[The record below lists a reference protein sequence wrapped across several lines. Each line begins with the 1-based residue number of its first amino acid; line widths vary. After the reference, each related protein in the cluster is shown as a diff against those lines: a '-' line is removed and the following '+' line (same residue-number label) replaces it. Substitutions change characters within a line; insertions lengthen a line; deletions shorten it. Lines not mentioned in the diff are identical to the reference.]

1 MPDGTPVSWSATP
14 IGAASTLVE
23 TASER
28 RTTGGHAEASYLVV
42 APGRTS
48 LRVAAGVAA
57 ELALIEVAGP
67 PAPPIRLADLLASPN
82 PLGSNIW
89 FGDFFIRASSLLR
102 ELSDADVV
110 HVWQGN
116 RWYRYS
122 EVEGEQGEESIDF
135 TIPPNAI
142 LWFGDDD

>member
-1 MPDGTPVSWSATP
+1 MWEASTP

-28 RTTGGHAEASYLVV
+28 RTTDGQAEASYLVV

-48 LRVAAGVAA
+48 LRVDAGTAAD
-57 ELALIEVAGP
+57 LALIEVAGP
-67 PAPPIRLADLLASPN
+67 PAPPIRLASLLANPN

-102 ELSDADVV
+102 ELPGADVV
-110 HVWQGN
+110 HIWQGN

-122 EVEGEQGEESIDF
+122 EVEGETGEESIDF